1 MDVALSTVKQR
12 LLNILRDSR
21 EPLSGEQLCS
31 RLGVSR
37 VTVWKHVQALQALDY
52 PIATSRRG
60 YCLNAEEDVLQP
72 WEFPGRE
79 ARIHCY
85 REIDSTM
92 NAARELAREGC
103 PEFTVVTADRQQ
115 QGRGRM
121 TRSWLSDPGGLYFTI
136 VLRPALPAA
145 LASLT
150 TFAAGV
156 VWVRVL
162 AEAYGLAA
170 GLKWPNDLLV
180 EERKLSGMLS
190 EMETRG
196 DMVRFVNI
204 GTGLNVNND
213 PTAQEPR
220 AVSMKMLTGRP
231 QSRRRLLT
239 LFLDRFEEHQA
250 GPGFDSVIDDWKG
263 FSITL
268 NRPVTIQTIS
278 DTFSGIARD
287 VDETGALILEL
298 PNGRRQRVV
307 HGDCFHQ

>member
-1 MDVALSTVKQR
+1 MSTVKQR

-21 EPLSGEQLCS
+21 QPISGEHLCT

-52 PIATSRRG
+52 PITTSRRG
-60 YCLNAEEDVLQP
+60 YCLTAEDDVLQP

-121 TRSWLSDPGGLYFTI
+121 TRSWFSDPGGLYFTI

-145 LASLT
+145 LASLA

-156 VWVRVL
+156 AWVRVL
-162 AEAYGLAA
+162 AEEYGLAA

-213 PTAQEPR
+213 LSEQEPR
-220 AVSMKMLTGRP
+220 AVSLKALTGRP
-231 QSRRRLLT
+231 RSRRRLLT
-239 LFLDRFEEHQA
+239 RFLDRFEEHQT
-250 GPGFDSVIDDWKG
+250 GQGFEGVIDDWKG
-263 FSITL
+263 FSVTL
-268 NRPVTIQTIS
+268 DRPVTIQTIH

-287 VDETGALILEL
+287 VDETGALILER
-298 PNGRRQRVV
+298 PDGRRQRVV
-307 HGDCFHQ
+307 HGDCFHQSS

>member
-1 MDVALSTVKQR
+1 MTTVKQR
-12 LLNILRDSR
+12 LLSILRDSR
-21 EPLSGEQLCS
+21 QPISGARLSAG
-31 RLGVSR
+31 LGVSR

-52 PIATSRRG
+52 PIEASRRG
-60 YCLNAEEDVLQP
+60 YFLTAAEDVLQP

-79 ARIHCY
+79 ERIHCY

-92 NAARELAREGC
+92 NMARELAREGC

-121 TRSWLSDPGGLYFTI
+121 TRSWHSDPGGLYFTI

-156 VWVRVL
+156 VWARVL
-162 AEAYGLAA
+162 GEEYGLAA

-180 EERKLSGMLS
+180 DERKLSGMLS

-213 PTAQEPR
+213 PTGQEPR
-220 AVSMKMLTGRP
+220 AVSLKQLMGRP
-231 QSRRRLLT
+231 QSRRKLLT
-239 LFLDRFEEHQA
+239 RFLDHFEEYQT
-250 GPGFDSVIDDWKG
+250 GPSFEGVIDDWKG
-263 FSITL
+263 YSTTL
-268 NRPVTIQTIS
+268 DRPVTIQTIHA
-278 DTFSGIARD
+278 TLSGIARD

-298 PNGRRQRVV
+298 PDGRRRRVV

>member
-1 MDVALSTVKQR
+1 MSAIKQR
-12 LLNILRDSR
+12 LLNILRHSR
-21 EPLSGEQLCS
+21 QPLSGEHLS
-31 RLGVSR
+31 DRLGVSR

-60 YCLNAEEDVLQP
+60 YRLTAKEDVLQA

-79 ARIHCY
+79 TLIHCY

-121 TRSWLSDPGGLYFTI
+121 NRSWLSAAGGLYFTI

-156 VWVRVL
+156 IWARLL
-162 AEAYGLAA
+162 AEAYGVKV

-180 EERKLSGMLS
+180 DERKLSGMLS

-213 PTAQEPR
+213 PTPEETR
-220 AVSMKMLTGRP
+220 AVSLQQLTGRP
-231 QSRRRLLT
+231 RSRRRLLT
-239 LFLDRFEEHQA
+239 HFLDRFEEYRNGSDFEGA
-250 GPGFDSVIDDWKG
+250 IDDWKS
-263 FSITL
+263 FSVTL
-268 NRPVTIQTIS
+268 DRPVTIQTIHA
-278 DTFSGIARD
+278 TLAGVARD

-298 PNGRRQRVV
+298 PDGRRRRVV
-307 HGDCFHQ
+307 HGDCFHE